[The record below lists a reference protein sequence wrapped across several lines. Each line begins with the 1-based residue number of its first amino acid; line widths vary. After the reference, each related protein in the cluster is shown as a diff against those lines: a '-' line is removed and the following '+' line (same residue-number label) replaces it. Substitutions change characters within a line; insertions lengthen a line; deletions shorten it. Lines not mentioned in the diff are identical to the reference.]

1 MEISPDA
8 LAEPVGI
15 NRKFKNMNKKCV
27 VIAGGGTGGHI
38 YPGIAIARAIQQQ
51 QPDFQVHFVGTAAG
65 LENKIVPR
73 EGFPLHHINI
83 GKLNHAGGFK
93 SKIRTIF
100 GMPKA
105 FIQSIA
111 LLMELK
117 PQAVLGVGGYASG
130 PFVLVASL
138 LGFRTAIWEPNA
150 FPGMTNRWLSRFVG
164 RSFVVFDEAAKFLRS
179 NDVSQVGLP
188 VRKEFESISSLSL
201 VKPSKEFHVL
211 VFGGSQG
218 ARPINSTVRDAVLK
232 GGSWLDGVKI
242 IHQTG
247 PQDFASIS
255 QSYQGTPQVEVHEY
269 LYQIEKNF
277 EWADLIVCRAGAS
290 TVAEVAACGKP
301 AIFIPLPTAADDH
314 QRKNAESLLVH
325 GAATMILQKDLTP
338 DTLIAQISELK
349 QNEKAREKM
358 RENLVKFYKPQAAE
372 KMAEL
377 LLG

>member
-1 MEISPDA
+1 M
-8 LAEPVGI
+8 
-15 NRKFKNMNKKCV
+15 MNKKNV

-51 QPDFQVHFVGTAAG
+51 HPDCQVHFVGTASG

-93 SKIRTIF
+93 SKLMTML

-105 FIQSIA
+105 FVQSIA

-164 RSFVVFDEAAKFLRS
+164 RSFVVFEEAAKFLRS
-179 NDVSQVGLP
+179 QDVSQVGLP
-188 VRKEFESISSLSL
+188 VRKEFESLAGLSL
-201 VKPSKEFHVL
+201 ANRSNEFHVL

-218 ARPINSTVRDAVLK
+218 ARTINNTVRDAVLK
-232 GGSWLDGVKI
+232 GGAWLENVKI

-247 PQDFASIS
+247 PHDFATIS
-255 QSYQGTPQVEVHEY
+255 QSYQGLSNVEVHEY

-277 EWADLIVCRAGAS
+277 DWADLIVCRAGAS

-325 GAATMILQKDLTP
+325 EAAAMILQRDLTA
-338 DTLIAQISELK
+338 DTLIAKIMELK
-349 QNEKAREKM
+349 QSEKAREHMKA
-358 RENLVKFYKPQAAE
+358 NLVKFYKPQAAE

-377 LLG
+377 LLA

>member
-1 MEISPDA
+1 M
-8 LAEPVGI
+8 
-15 NRKFKNMNKKCV
+15 NRKNV

-38 YPGIAIARAIQQQ
+38 YPGIAIAHAIKAQH
-51 QPDFQVHFVGTAAG
+51 PDCQVHFVGTPAG

-73 EGFPLHHINI
+73 EGFPLHHIKI
-83 GKLNHAGGFK
+83 GKLNHGGGLK
-93 SKIRTIF
+93 SKILTIL
-100 GMPKA
+100 GMPRA

-138 LGFRTAIWEPNA
+138 MGFRTAIWEPNA

-164 RSFVVFDEAAKFLRS
+164 KSFVVFEEAAKFLKS
-179 NDVSQVGLP
+179 EAISQVGLP
-188 VRKEFESISSLSL
+188 IRKEMEGLANKEVSAE
-201 VKPSKEFHVL
+201 VTKEVKEFHIL

-218 ARPINSTVRDAVLK
+218 ARSINKAVQEAVLK
-232 GGSWLDGVKI
+232 GGEWLKNLKI

-247 PQDFASIS
+247 PADYASLS
-255 QSYQGTPQVEVHEY
+255 KAYMGHSQVELHEY
-269 LYQIEKNF
+269 LYHMEKNY
-277 EWADLIVCRAGAS
+277 EWADLVICRAGAS
-290 TVAEVAACGKP
+290 TVAEVSACGKP

-314 QRKNAESLLVH
+314 QRKNAETLLEQK
-325 GAATMILQKDLTP
+325 AAIMILQKDLTP
-338 DTLIAQISELK
+338 EVLIEKIEYLK
-349 QNEKAREKM
+349 KNSQVREEM
-358 RENLVKFYKPQAAE
+358 RKNLAKFYKPQAAE

>member
-1 MEISPDA
+1 
-8 LAEPVGI
+8 
-15 NRKFKNMNKKCV
+15 MNKKNV

-38 YPGIAIARAIQQQ
+38 YPGIAIAHAVKNQH
-51 QPDFQVHFVGTAAG
+51 PDYAVHFVGTPTG

-73 EGFPLHHINI
+73 EGFPLHHISV
-83 GKLNHAGGFK
+83 GKLNHAGGLK
-93 SKIRTIF
+93 SKILTLL
-100 GMPKA
+100 GMPRA

-164 RSFVVFDEAAKFLRS
+164 KSFVVFEEAAKFLKS
-179 NDVSQVGLP
+179 EVISQVGLP
-188 VRKEFESISSLSL
+188 IRKEVEALATKVASENMG
-201 VKPSKEFHVL
+201 KKAQEFHIL

-218 ARPINSTVRDAVLK
+218 ARSINRAVQEAVLK
-232 GGSWLDGVKI
+232 GGEWLHEVRI

-247 PQDFASIS
+247 PEDFATVLEAYKGHS
-255 QSYQGTPQVEVHEY
+255 QVETYDY
-269 LYQIEKNF
+269 LYQMEKNY
-277 EWADLIVCRAGAS
+277 EWADLIICRAGAS
-290 TVAEVAACGKP
+290 TIAEVSACGKP
-301 AIFIPLPTAADDH
+301 AIFIPLPWAADDH
-314 QRKNAESLLVH
+314 QRKNAETLFEQK
-325 GAATMILQKDLTP
+325 AADMILQKDLTAEF
-338 DTLIAQISELK
+338 LIRKIEHLK
-349 QNEKAREKM
+349 KDSQAREEM
-358 RENLVKFYKPQAAE
+358 RKNLAKFYKPQAAE

>member
-1 MEISPDA
+1 
-8 LAEPVGI
+8 
-15 NRKFKNMNKKCV
+15 MNKKNV

-38 YPGIAIARAIQQQ
+38 YPGIAIARAIQAQH
-51 QPDFQVHFVGTAAG
+51 PDYQIHFVGTVSG

-83 GKLNHAGGFK
+83 GKLNHSGGMM
-93 SKIRTIF
+93 SKLRTFF

-105 FIQSIA
+105 FVQSIA

-164 RSFVVFDEAAKFLRS
+164 RSFVVFEEATQFLRS
-179 NDVSQVGLP
+179 EKISRVGLP
-188 VRKEFESISSLSL
+188 IRKEFEALSES
-201 VKPSKEFHVL
+201 VTDTPGKEFHVL

-218 ARPINSTVRDAVLK
+218 ARPINNTMKDAVLI
-232 GGSWLDGVKI
+232 GGEWLNNTKI

-247 PQDFASIS
+247 PHDFAAIS
-255 QSYQGTPQVEVHEY
+255 KAYEGQTAVTAHEY

-301 AIFIPLPTAADDH
+301 AIFIPLPSAADDH
-314 QRKNAESLLVH
+314 QRKNAESLLVQ
-325 GAATMILQKDLTP
+325 GAAAMILQKDLTP
-338 DTLIAQISELK
+338 DSLIAKIAELK
-349 QNEKAREKM
+349 GNEKAREAMKK
-358 RENLVKFYKPQAAE
+358 NLVQFYKPQAAE
-372 KMAEL
+372 QMAEL

>member
-1 MEISPDA
+1 
-8 LAEPVGI
+8 
-15 NRKFKNMNKKCV
+15 MNKKNV

-38 YPGIAIARAIQQQ
+38 YPGIAIARAILAQH
-51 QPDFQVHFVGTAAG
+51 PDYQIHFVGTADG

-93 SKIRTIF
+93 SKLRTFF

-105 FIQSIA
+105 FVQSVA

-130 PFVLVASL
+130 PFVMVASL

-179 NDVSQVGLP
+179 EKISRVGLP
-188 VRKEFESISSLSL
+188 IRKEFEALGQDSQAGTAR
-201 VKPSKEFHVL
+201 EFHVL

-218 ARPINSTVRDAVLK
+218 ARAINTIVKDAILK
-232 GGSWLDGVKI
+232 GGPWLENVKI

-247 PQDFASIS
+247 PFDFATIS
-255 QSYQGTPQVEVHEY
+255 QSYQGQTAVVAHEY

-301 AIFIPLPTAADDH
+301 AIFIPLPSAADDH
-314 QRKNAESLLVH
+314 QRKNAESLLVQ
-325 GAATMILQKDLTP
+325 GAAAMILQKDLTP
-338 DTLIAQISELK
+338 ESLIAKITELK
-349 QNEKAREKM
+349 HNEKAREEMKK
-358 RENLVKFYKPQAAE
+358 NLVQFYKPQAAE
-372 KMAEL
+372 KMADL
-377 LLG
+377 LIG

>member
-1 MEISPDA
+1 MS
-8 LAEPVGI
+8 
-15 NRKFKNMNKKCV
+15 KKNV

-38 YPGIAIARAIQQQ
+38 YPGIAIARAIKAQH
-51 QPDFQVHFVGTAAG
+51 PDYQVHFVGTPTG

-73 EGFPLHHINI
+73 EGFPLHHIRI
-83 GKLNHAGGFK
+83 GKLNHEGGLK
-93 SKIRTIF
+93 NKIKTIL
-100 GMPKA
+100 GLPQA

-150 FPGMTNRWLSRFVG
+150 YPGMTNRWLSRVVG
-164 RSFVVFDEAAKFLRS
+164 KSFVVFEEAAKFLKS
-179 NDVSQVGLP
+179 QAISQVGLP
-188 VRKEFESISSLSL
+188 IRKEVEALAKKEIP
-201 VKPSKEFHVL
+201 KNAQEFHIL

-218 ARPINSTVRDAVLK
+218 SRGINNAVKEAVLK
-232 GGSWLDGVKI
+232 GGEWLKDTRIV
-242 IHQTG
+242 HQTG
-247 PQDFASIS
+247 TYDFENVSKA
-255 QSYQGTPQVEVHEY
+255 YQGVSQVEVHEY
-269 LYQIEKNF
+269 LYQMEKSY
-277 EWADLIVCRAGAS
+277 EWADLIICRAGAS

-314 QRKNAESLLVH
+314 QRKNAESLH
-325 GAATMILQKDLTP
+325 GQKAAEMILQKDLTP
-338 DTLIAQISELK
+338 ESLIQKIEELK
-349 QNEKAREKM
+349 KNTQIREEM
-358 RENLVKFYKPQAAE
+358 RKNLTKFYKPQAAE

>member
-1 MEISPDA
+1 MS
-8 LAEPVGI
+8 
-15 NRKFKNMNKKCV
+15 KKNV

-38 YPGIAIARAIQQQ
+38 YPGVAIARAIEIKH
-51 QPDFQVHFVGTAAG
+51 PDYQIHFVGTPTG
-65 LENKIVPR
+65 LENKIIPR
-73 EGFPLHHINI
+73 EGFPLHHISI
-83 GKLNHAGGFK
+83 GKLNHAGDLK
-93 SKIRTIF
+93 TKVLTIL
-100 GMPKA
+100 GMPRA

-164 RSFVVFDEAAKFLRS
+164 KSFVVFEEAAKFLKS
-179 NDVSQVGLP
+179 KAITQVGLP
-188 VRKEFESISSLSL
+188 IRKEVESLA
-201 VKPSKEFHVL
+201 SKDIGKDAPEFHIL

-218 ARPINSTVRDAVLK
+218 ARSINKTVQEAILK
-232 GGSWLDGVKI
+232 GGEWLSNTKI

-247 PQDFASIS
+247 PTDYASVAEAYKGHS
-255 QSYQGTPQVEVHEY
+255 QVEPHEY
-269 LYQIEKNF
+269 LYQMEKNY
-277 EWADLIVCRAGAS
+277 EWADLIICRAGAS
-290 TVAEVAACGKP
+290 TVAEVSACKKP

-314 QRKNAESLLVH
+314 QRKNAETLLEQK
-325 GAATMILQKDLTP
+325 AAVMILQKDLTP
-338 DTLIAQISELK
+338 ESLIQQIEYLK
-349 QNEKAREKM
+349 NDSQAREEM
-358 RENLVKFYKPQAAE
+358 RKNLAKFYKPQAAE